1 MGQVHAIDGWPGV
14 LLPGSA
20 LYTGPLMGKAVVIR
34 ALIHSLLVAAWGASL
49 LWPQPR
55 ADTAI
60 PKTWDEMALAD
71 WATPLAG
78 LNVRPTHISSQEYYS
93 MRVDNLRTYPVYLP
107 GREPEGYWEMLQH
120 VGPQPLIEPEK
131 LKTQADWTAA
141 GQRVFDEADMIHERV
156 FDPKIIESARRAET
170 FRESGTEPLPDGTLY
185 FLRWVPTNR
194 GVALSLGN
202 CNSCHLQFL
211 KDGTRVPGAP
221 SFPSAIREPR
231 LRNPLVPAIH
241 NASGVFSGDMPFQM
255 TLGDP
260 VGDRLYQTFGVPW
273 IHDEQDA
280 RLKSFTTA
288 DYLAYSRAFFLSG
301 GIPRWNGSLF
311 FPATIPDLIGIKD
324 RKYIDHTGTH
334 LHRGVGDL
342 MRYAALVSFAESAD
356 FGPHHL
362 LRPDS
367 KRVQARLPDEALYA
381 LALYIDSLQPP
392 PNPNRF
398 DESAAAGQKIFQR
411 EGCMNC
417 HTPPLY
423 TSNKLTLAAGF
434 IPPQDAPATLDV
446 LRLSIG
452 TDPGLALKTRKGT
465 GYYKVPSLK
474 GIWYRGHYLH
484 DGSVGSL
491 EEMFDPERVR
501 DTHKPGGFI
510 PVGETT
516 HAISG
521 HEFGLRLNPGEREQ
535 LIAFLRTL

>member
-1 MGQVHAIDGWPGV
+1 MTW
-14 LLPGSA
+14 S
-20 LYTGPLMGKAVVIR
+20 
-34 ALIHSLLVAAWGASL
+34 LIYSFLVAACGASL

-55 ADTAI
+55 ADAAV
-60 PKTWDEMALAD
+60 PKTWDETALAD

-78 LNVRPTHISSQEYYS
+78 INVRPAHISSKEYYS
-93 MRVDNLRTYPVYLP
+93 LRVENLRTYPVYLP
-107 GREPEGYWEMLQH
+107 GREPDGYWEMLQH
-120 VGPQPLIEPEK
+120 VGPQALIEPEK
-131 LKTQADWTAA
+131 LKTQADWIAA
-141 GQRVFDEADMIHERV
+141 GRRVFDDADMIHERV
-156 FDPKIIESARRAET
+156 FDPKLIESARRAET

-202 CNSCHLQFL
+202 CSSCHLQFL

-221 SFPSAIREPR
+221 SFPSAIRDPR
-231 LRNPLVPAIH
+231 LRNPLVSAIH
-241 NASGVFSGDMPFQM
+241 NASGVLSGDMPFEM
-255 TLGDP
+255 APDDTL
-260 VGDRLYQTFGVPW
+260 GDRLYQTFGVPW

-280 RLKSFTTA
+280 HLKRFTRA
-288 DYLAYSRAFFLSG
+288 DYLAYSRAFNLSG

-311 FPATIPDLIGIKD
+311 YPAKIPDLIGIKD

-356 FGPHHL
+356 FGTHHL
-362 LRPDS
+362 LDPGT

-381 LALYIDSLQPP
+381 LALYIYSLQPP
-392 PNPNRF
+392 PNSNRF
-398 DESAAAGQKIFQR
+398 DEGAAAGQKIFQR
-411 EGCMNC
+411 EGCVNC

-423 TSNKLTLAAGF
+423 TSNKLTLAAGY
-434 IPPQDAPATLDV
+434 IPPKDAPTTLDI
-446 LRLSIG
+446 LRLSVG
-452 TDPGLALKTRKGT
+452 THPGLALTTRKGT
-465 GYYKVPSLK
+465 GYYKVPSLR
-474 GIWYRGHYLH
+474 GVWYRGHYLH

-491 EEMFDPERVR
+491 EEMFDPDRVK

-516 HAISG
+516 HAIRG

>member
-1 MGQVHAIDGWPGV
+1 
-14 LLPGSA
+14 
-20 LYTGPLMGKAVVIR
+20 VIR
-34 ALIHSLLVAAWGASL
+34 ALIHSFLVAASGASL

-60 PKTWDEMALAD
+60 PKTWDETALAD

-78 LNVRPTHISSQEYYS
+78 LNVRPAFISSKEYYS
-93 MRVDNLRTYPVYLP
+93 MRVDNLRTYPVYFP

-131 LKTQADWTAA
+131 LKTQADWIAT
-141 GQRVFDEADMIHERV
+141 GRRVFDEADLNNERV
-156 FDPKIIESARRAET
+156 FDPKLIDSARRAET
-170 FRESGTEPLPDGTLY
+170 FREAGTEPLPDGTL
-185 FLRWVPTNR
+185 FSLRWVPTNR
-194 GVALSLGN
+194 GVALSLVN
-202 CNSCHLQFL
+202 CSSCHLQFL
-211 KDGTRVPGAP
+211 KDGTQVPGAP
-221 SFPSAIREPR
+221 SFPTTIREPWQ
-231 LRNPLVPAIH
+231 RNPLVPAIH
-241 NASGVFSGDMPFQM
+241 NASRVFAGGMPFEM
-255 TLGDP
+255 APDDP

-288 DYLAYSRAFFLSG
+288 DYLAYARAFFLSG

-311 FPATIPDLIGIKD
+311 FPAKIPDLIGIKD

-342 MRYAALVSFAESAD
+342 MRYAALLSFAESAD
-356 FGPHHL
+356 FGPHHVL
-362 LRPDS
+362 GPGTR
-367 KRVQARLPDEALYA
+367 RIQARLPDEALYA
-381 LALYIDSLQPP
+381 LALYIESLQSP
-392 PNPNRF
+392 PNPNKF
-398 DESAAAGQKIFQR
+398 DERAAAGQKIFQR
-411 EGCMNC
+411 EGCVNC

-423 TSNKLTLAAGF
+423 TSNKLTLAAGYV
-434 IPPQDAPATLDV
+434 PPKDAPAKLDI
-446 LRLSIG
+446 LLLSVG

-474 GIWYRGHYLH
+474 GVWYRGHYLH
-484 DGSVGSL
+484 DGSVGSV